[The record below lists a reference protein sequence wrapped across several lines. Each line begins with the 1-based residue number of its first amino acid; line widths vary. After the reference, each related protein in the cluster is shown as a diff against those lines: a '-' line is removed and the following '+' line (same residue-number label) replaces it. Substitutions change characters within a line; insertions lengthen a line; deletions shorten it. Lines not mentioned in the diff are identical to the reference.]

1 MKHKII
7 AVTSSRADYGILKPL
22 LKKIE
27 KDEAFDLVV
36 VATGS
41 HLDEKFGNTITEIEK
56 DNFATVEKIPT
67 HLTTTSANAINEA
80 IGKLIAQFSN
90 YYSTAKPDLVL
101 VLGDRYEVF
110 AAAIAAYVLQ
120 IPIAHIHGGEV
131 SAGAF
136 DEGFRHSITKL
147 SALHFVICEEY
158 QNRVIQLGENPK
170 TVFNVGALVVDNIQQ
185 ENLLSK
191 EELEKFIG
199 ISLASPSALITYHPV
214 TLEKSTS
221 LQHLQNL
228 LEALNHFPEMNLVF
242 NKSNADTDGDVLNK
256 ALEAF
261 VAKRDNAVLVD
272 SLGMK
277 KFLSTLKNVDMMI
290 GNSSA
295 GIIEMPYFKHPTI
308 NIGDRQKGRHKAA
321 TVIDCGASFL
331 DISKSI
337 IKARTNAFVK
347 NAAKDPYPFGSGN
360 SANKIIEL
368 LKKNI
373 PTINLKKSFHDL
385 H

>member
-1 MKHKII
+1 MKRKICAI
-7 AVTSSRADYGILKPL
+7 TSSRADYGILKPL
-22 LKKIE
+22 LKRIE
-27 KDEAFDLVV
+27 SDEAFDLVV
-36 VATGS
+36 VATGT
-41 HLDEKFGNTITEIEK
+41 HLDKNFGYTITEIEK
-56 DNFATVEKIPT
+56 ENFAAIAKIPSR
-67 HLTTTSANAINEA
+67 LTDTSANAINHA
-80 IGKLIAQFSN
+80 IGNLIAHFSN

-110 AAAIAAYVLQ
+110 AATIAAYVLQ

-158 QNRVIQLGENPK
+158 RNRVIQLGENPK

-185 ENLLSK
+185 EQLLSK
-191 EELEKFIG
+191 SELENILG
-199 ISLASPSALITYHPV
+199 ISLKSPSALITYHPV
-214 TLEKSTS
+214 TLEKNTS

-242 NKSNADTDGDVLNK
+242 NKSNADTDGEALNK
-256 ALEAF
+256 AIEAF
-261 VAKRDNAVLVD
+261 VATRKNGVLVD
-272 SLGMK
+272 SLGTQ
-277 KFLSTLKNVDMMI
+277 KFLSTLKNVSMMI

-321 TVIDCGASFL
+321 MVIDCDTSVLG
-331 DISKSI
+331 ISKAI
-337 IKARTNAFVK
+337 LKARNNAFLK
-347 NAAKDPYPFGSGN
+347 NTSKDLYPFGKGN
-360 SANKIIEL
+360 TANKIIEL
-368 LKKNI
+368 LQKNL
-373 PTINLKKSFHDL
+373 PTLRLKKGFYDL
-385 H
+385 